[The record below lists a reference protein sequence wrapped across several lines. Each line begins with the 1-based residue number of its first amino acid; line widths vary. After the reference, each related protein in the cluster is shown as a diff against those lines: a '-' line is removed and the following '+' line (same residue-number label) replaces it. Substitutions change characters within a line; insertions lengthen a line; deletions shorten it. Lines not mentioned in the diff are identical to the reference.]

1 MSPPTPDSATD
12 RDVTVTPQNG
22 YLGVEKTAQ
31 DVSEQTSISGTI
43 DVEEKA
49 SEVVVSEVSPRDV
62 HGVRWAIVVVAI
74 LSSVF
79 LFALDNTIV
88 AVVQPAIV
96 AEFSEIQKLPWLAAA
111 FTLSA
116 AAMNLIF
123 GKIYGQF
130 NAKWTYL
137 ISTFLF
143 ELGSAICGAAPSM
156 NALIIGR
163 AVCGVGGMGMYIG
176 VMTLLS
182 VTTTITERPMYIG
195 STGLMWGIGT
205 VLGPIVGGAFVESS
219 AGWRWAFYINLC
231 IGGLFAPV
239 YLFMLPTY
247 DPRPQV
253 SFVKRAKEMDFVG
266 TIIIIGAMVSG
277 VMAISFGGVLYA
289 WNSGQIIACFV
300 LSAVLFGV
308 FAVQQEKAIFT
319 TVAHRIFPVQFLRSR
334 TMLIL
339 FAQTSAAASGI
350 VIPLYMM
357 PLYFQFTRG
366 DSALEA
372 GVRLLPYVALMVF
385 ACIVNGAVLSMYGL
399 YMPWY
404 VVGGVL
410 FTIGSALMY
419 TVGVSTSVSAVYGYS
434 VLLGV
439 GVGIFVQA
447 SFAVAQG
454 IVKEDEIPSAVGFIT
469 CGQITGITISI
480 SVANSIFLNKAETGI
495 SELLPQV
502 PITDIQAAI
511 AGVGS
516 KFVQSL
522 PEDVKEAVLEVI
534 VTSLSKTYIMNIV
547 AGALSVIL
555 AVFMKRERLFLAV
568 AGAA

>member
-1 MSPPTPDSATD
+1 VLRPLCRALRRICSTA
-12 RDVTVTPQNG
+12 REG
-22 YLGVEKTAQ
+22 YLHH
-31 DVSEQTSISGTI
+31 SS
-43 DVEEKA
+43 A
-49 SEVVVSEVSPRDV
+49 SY
-62 HGVRWAIVVVAI
+62 
-74 LSSVF
+74 
-79 LFALDNTIV
+79 
-88 AVVQPAIV
+88 
-96 AEFSEIQKLPWLAAA
+96 LP
-111 FTLSA
+111 
-116 AAMNLIF
+116 
-123 GKIYGQF
+123 
-130 NAKWTYL
+130 
-137 ISTFLF
+137 
-143 ELGSAICGAAPSM
+143 
-156 NALIIGR
+156 
-163 AVCGVGGMGMYIG
+163 
-176 VMTLLS
+176 
-182 VTTTITERPMYIG
+182 
-195 STGLMWGIGT
+195 
-205 VLGPIVGGAFVESS
+205 GPIPS
-219 AGWRWAFYINLC
+219 
-231 IGGLFAPV
+231 
-239 YLFMLPTY
+239 LPHNAHLV
-247 DPRPQV
+247 RPNV
-253 SFVKRAKEMDFVG
+253 RCRLWYCHPTLHDA
-266 TIIIIGAMVSG
+266 
-277 VMAISFGGVLYA
+277 
-289 WNSGQIIACFV
+289 
-300 LSAVLFGV
+300 
-308 FAVQQEKAIFT
+308 
-319 TVAHRIFPVQFLRSR
+319 
-334 TMLIL
+334 
-339 FAQTSAAASGI
+339 
-350 VIPLYMM
+350 
-357 PLYFQFTRG
+357 
-366 DSALEA
+366 SALEA